1 MNEIKI
7 EYLPIEALTPY
18 EKNTRAH
25 SSEDVKKIALSIQK
39 YGMND
44 PIGIWG
50 EKNIIVEGHGRMMA
64 CLRLGIETVPV
75 IRLDHLDDEQRR
87 EYAIMHNKTAE
98 LSEWNAE
105 TLAQELK
112 CLDLSDFDIDWDLPE
127 LIEPEE
133 EAQEDGY
140 EPMPPQEPLAKRG
153 QVWQLGRHRLM
164 CGSSTDTADVEK
176 LMNGQQADLLLTDP
190 PYGVEYEGSTGMTI
204 ENDDMRGEEFI
215 RFLTDAFEAADAVM
229 KPGAAFYIWHADGK
243 GYEFNNATHN
253 VGWHVRQVIIWVKN
267 ALVLGR
273 QDYQWKHEPCLYGW
287 KEGAGHYFTK
297 CRTLTTTQEDE
308 PIDLD
313 NMKKEDMKALLE
325 KILDLPATAIEE
337 NKPKK
342 NDVHPTM
349 KPIRLMGKLIQNS
362 TRPGE
367 IVLDSFGGSGSTLI
381 AAEQLNRT
389 CYMMELDP
397 KYVDVIIDRWET
409 LTGEQAEL
417 LEG

>member
-1 MNEIKI
+1 MQQRMQI
-7 EYLPIEALTPY
+7 EYLAPEEITPY
-18 EKNTRAH
+18 EFNAKEHDATQIKNVA
-25 SSEDVKKIALSIQK
+25 KSIEK
-39 YGMND
+39 YGWQQ
-44 PIGIWG
+44 PIVID
-50 EKNIIVEGHGRMMA
+50 KDNVIIVGHGRYYA
-64 CLRLGIETVPV
+64 ALRLGLEEVPCV
-75 IRLDHLDDEQRR
+75 KATNLTEKEVDEYRLLD
-87 EYAIMHNKTAE
+87 NKLNE
-98 LSEWNAE
+98 SEWN
-105 TLAQELK
+105 QELLEK
-112 CLDLSDFDIDWDLPE
+112 CLAKLDFSDFDIDWELPE

-176 LMNGQQADLLLTDP
+176 LMNGQQANLLLTDP

-308 PIDLD
+308 PIELD
-313 NMKKEDMKALLE
+313 NMKKEEMKALLE